1 MDPIIMAYPIYWL
14 AFKLLIAASG
24 PGVGGIKVWEV
35 YNPPDKERLR
45 LANEIFELDTIDFEI
60 LFKIK
65 KPESQNTTIPGISGL
80 KGRPPVAIR
89 IVLAVN
95 FFFPIDTVFWSSSFA
110 LWS

>member
-65 KPESQNTTIPGISGL
+65 KPESQNTT
-80 KGRPPVAIR
+80 
-89 IVLAVN
+89 
-95 FFFPIDTVFWSSSFA
+95 TVSYTHVT
-110 LWS
+110 LPTTPYV